1 MNILYLLFF
10 CFYRRHAIWP
20 AELVTMGR
28 HTKRVDGSPCEL
40 LVTQMLYTRLV
51 MYFGLRPS
59 SPPIMQKII
68 PFLWFDGNAEE
79 ARNLYVSIF
88 RNSKIGNVSRCG
100 ADGAGPE
107 GTVMTASFTLEGQ
120 EFMALIGGPSRPRRG
135 R

>member
-28 HTKRVDGSPCEL
+28 HTKRVGGSPCEL

-51 MYFGLRPS
+51 MYFGLLPS
-59 SPPIMQKII
+59 APPISQKVT

-79 ARNLYVSIF
+79 AMNLYVSIL
-88 RNSKIGNVSRCG
+88 RNSKIGNVSRYG
-100 ADGAGPE
+100 AGGLGPE
-107 GTVMTASFTLEGQ
+107 G
-120 EFMALIGGPSRPRRG
+120 P
-135 R
+135 